1 MVKTWILLIR
11 GLTVWWGRKGTYIN
25 NNSTV
30 DKKRVAISED
40 IYWCNDSLEEK
51 EERRLLV

>member
-40 IYWCNDSLEEK
+40 VYWCNDSLEEK